1 MGRLRK
7 RKRLERTPLETS
19 PSTSRRARLD
29 GSKGNKRARNQA
41 LTRIYSQGAPEYRRR
56 MKKHS
61 IWTVDLIDLLKLWV
75 SDLVA
80 FFETALM
87 FLVLSLPVV
96 ISALVLWWLV

>member
-1 MGRLRK
+1 VFTGPVQLGYR
-7 RKRLERTPLETS
+7 
-19 PSTSRRARLD
+19 
-29 GSKGNKRARNQA
+29 
-41 LTRIYSQGAPEYRRR
+41 QG
-56 MKKHS
+56 MKKQS
-61 IWTVDLIDLLKLWV
+61 IWTVDLIDLLKLWL

>member
-1 MGRLRK
+1 
-7 RKRLERTPLETS
+7 
-19 PSTSRRARLD
+19 
-29 GSKGNKRARNQA
+29 
-41 LTRIYSQGAPEYRRR
+41 

-61 IWTVDLIDLLKLWV
+61 IWTVDLIDLLKLWL

-96 ISALVLWWLV
+96 IAALVLWWLV